1 MPSGYEDSHM
11 DSGEEDDPYM
21 NQVIQ
26 ESLNVQGVGINRP
39 QEQYMDDDEMMRQ
52 IIEQSKREK

>member
-39 QEQYMDDDEMMRQ
+39 QE
-52 IIEQSKREK
+52 